1 MDNMIFR
8 FELQLELKILQEWKV
23 MLGISKD
30 HYLGTDTVHL
40 VSLEINESL
49 DWTAIHVILPCKSF

>member
-23 MLGISKD
+23 MLDISQD

-49 DWTAIHVILPCKSF
+49 D